1 MYRERAKYICLLI
14 VSERSS
20 LIPARVTIEI
30 VGLASR
36 HRQCIASFCR
46 PRLKLL
52 FQYLPPGGAAARSAD
67 AVEETSKMATLVA
80 NLARA
85 RVLLARNIAERGLH
99 AARQAA
105 PVRTK
110 ITSANGA
117 LLPEPYNIRFG
128 LAKVLL
134 VSTPF
139 LYLGAWISKEGAE
152 FLEENDIFVPDDDD
166 DD

>member
-1 MYRERAKYICLLI
+1 
-14 VSERSS
+14 
-20 LIPARVTIEI
+20 
-30 VGLASR
+30 
-36 HRQCIASFCR
+36 
-46 PRLKLL
+46 
-52 FQYLPPGGAAARSAD
+52 
-67 AVEETSKMATLVA
+67 MATLVA

-85 RVLLARNIAERGLH
+85 RVLLARNIAERGLPS
-99 AARQAA
+99 ARQAV

-110 ITSANGA
+110 ITNSAGA
-117 LLPEPYNIRFG
+117 MLPEPYNIRFG

-134 VSTPF
+134 VSTF

>member
-1 MYRERAKYICLLI
+1 
-14 VSERSS
+14 
-20 LIPARVTIEI
+20 
-30 VGLASR
+30 
-36 HRQCIASFCR
+36 
-46 PRLKLL
+46 
-52 FQYLPPGGAAARSAD
+52 
-67 AVEETSKMATLVA
+67 MATLVA

-85 RVLLARNIAERGLH
+85 RVLLARNIAERGLP
-99 AARQAA
+99 ACRQAV

-110 ITSANGA
+110 ITNSAGA
-117 LLPEPYNIRFG
+117 MLPEPYNIRFG